1 LRGNLR
7 ALLETVSAMLG
18 ESAAAPPAASPA
30 FERAPVPPGIITF
43 SDVVVDLRA
52 HAVQRRGVAV
62 ALSPRGYALLATLVT
77 RPGEVITRAQLLR
90 EIWGYS
96 SDVMSRTVDMHIMEL
111 RRKLEVDPA
120 NPRHFQTVR
129 KTGYRFAPA

>member
-1 LRGNLR
+1 
-7 ALLETVSAMLG
+7 M
-18 ESAAAPPAASPA
+18 
-30 FERAPVPPGIITF
+30 PPGIVTF

-52 HAVQRRGVAV
+52 HTVHRHGVAV
-62 ALSPRGYALLATLVT
+62 VLSPRGYALLATLIM
-77 RPGEVITRAQLLR
+77 RPGEVITRAQMLR

-129 KTGYRFAPA
+129 KTGYRFAPG

>member
-1 LRGNLR
+1 
-7 ALLETVSAMLG
+7 
-18 ESAAAPPAASPA
+18 
-30 FERAPVPPGIITF
+30 VPQSNVITF
-43 SDVVVDLRA
+43 SDVVVNLRA
-52 HAVQRRGVAV
+52 HTVHRSGVEV
-62 ALSPRGYALLATLVT
+62 PLSPRGYALLVTLVT
-77 RPGEVITRAQLLR
+77 RPGDVISRAQLLR

-129 KTGYRFAPA
+129 KTGYRFTRE